1 MKKIIVVGSLN
12 MDMVIHAPYCPG
24 GGETLTGSGF
34 MTNCGGKGL
43 NQAVAAVKLGGR
55 VSICGRLGNDAF
67 GNTILSNLDGYGVD
81 TQFVFRAEGVSTGIA
96 FIMVTD
102 GENRIILDAGAN
114 AVLTTKDIDMA
125 LASANEGDIYLTQS
139 ENPVEVI
146 GYGLRKAKER
156 GMFTTFNPA
165 PAKTE
170 SKQFFRYADLIVPNE
185 SEADLLGGKEE
196 MFNAGARV
204 VITTLGKKG
213 YEIATPEKTERY
225 SCIRVQATDTT
236 GAGDTLCGGL
246 AAGLARGESLEQAI
260 SFASKAASLACT
272 RQGAA
277 QSIPTYKEVKGF
289 LG

>member
-12 MDMVIHAPYCPG
+12 MDMVIHAPYCPR
-24 GGETLTGSGF
+24 GGETLAGSGF

-43 NQAVAAVKLGGR
+43 NQAVAAAKLGGK
-55 VSICGRLGNDAF
+55 VSMCGRLGKDSF
-67 GNTILSNLDGYGVD
+67 GSTLLSNLDGYGVD

-96 FIMVTD
+96 FIMITD

-139 ENPVEVI
+139 ENPSEVI
-146 GYGLRKAKER
+146 GYGLRRAKEK
-156 GMFTTFNPA
+156 GMYTIFNPA
-165 PAKTE
+165 PAQFR
-170 SKQFFRYADLIVPNE
+170 SKEFFRFADLIVPNE
-185 SEADLLGGKEE
+185 SEAEFLGGKEE
-196 MFNAGARV
+196 MFKAGART
-204 VITTLGKKG
+204 VITTLGQEG
-213 YEIATPEKTERY
+213 YEIATPVYAKRY
-225 SCIRVQATDTT
+225 SCIQVRAIDTT

-277 QSIPTYKEVKGF
+277 QSIPSYEEVKGF
-289 LG
+289 VG